1 MIFLWV
7 IPKTEVAFS
16 PFITAPF
23 IEVPV
28 LMMTGK
34 EDEMPHIKRE
44 VQLEIFDRI
53 KSKKQLYEMDGGQL
67 GGLYPHSPLFYG
79 AISVQ
84 HAFIK
89 SMT

>member
-1 MIFLWV
+1 
-7 IPKTEVAFS
+7 
-16 PFITAPF
+16 
-23 IEVPV
+23 
-28 LMMTGK
+28 
-34 EDEMPHIKRE
+34 MPHIKRE

-53 KSKKQLYEMDGGQL
+53 KSKKQFYEIDGGHF
-67 GGLYPHSPLFYG
+67 GALYPHTPLFYE